1 MLCFVGKRKNIRK
14 LISKDKLAEET
25 KVAQRE
31 EKERLERLKKKEQ
44 DGDGDS
50 DERIILEQKP
60 ETKEVLLEV
69 SISLDMLVYFCI
81 LLVNLDYLSIC
92 LDSICLSL

>member
-1 MLCFVGKRKNIRK
+1 MLYSVGKRKNIRK

-44 DGDGDS
+44 DGVGDS

-81 LLVNLDYLSIC
+81 LLINL
-92 LDSICLSL
+92 

>member
-44 DGDGDS
+44 DGDS